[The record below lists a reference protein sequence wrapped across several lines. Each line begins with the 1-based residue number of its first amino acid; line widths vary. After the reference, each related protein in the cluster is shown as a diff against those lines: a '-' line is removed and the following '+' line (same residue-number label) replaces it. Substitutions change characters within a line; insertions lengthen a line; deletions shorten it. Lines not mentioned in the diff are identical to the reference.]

1 VLVGWGRDDAAPV
14 AAPLRL
20 VARVTR
26 RSSCRLCGSPDF
38 LTVLDLGQ
46 QALTGVFPA
55 SPDEQVSRG
64 PLELVWCA
72 SCTLLQLAHSYE
84 PTEMYGDNYGYRS
97 GLNRSMLQHL
107 ARKARGLEVLVRLSA
122 GDVVLDIGSNDGTL
136 LKAYATSPLR
146 RIGIDPTAARFAD
159 FYPHDAEIVAD
170 FFSASKF
177 REVSDL
183 PARIITSIAMFYDVE
198 DPVAFSRDVRDCLAL
213 DGVWH
218 FEQSYMPS
226 MLRLT
231 AYDTVCHEHIEYY
244 SLATVKRIL
253 DDAAL
258 EIIDVRFNRVN
269 GGSFAV
275 TAAHLGSPFQP
286 NQVLIDWFVGQE
298 ERIRLDTPGPFR
310 RFEERVFQHRTDLTQ
325 LVKTLRSAG
334 ASVMGYGA
342 STKGNVLLQF
352 CGFGPEHID
361 AIAEVNEDKFGRLTP
376 GTGIPIVPESE
387 IMERRPDYLLVF
399 PWHFR
404 DGIVE
409 REEEYL
415 RNGGRLI
422 LPLPEVEIVGA

>member
-1 VLVGWGRDDAAPV
+1 
-14 AAPLRL
+14 
-20 VARVTR
+20 VTR
-26 RSSCRLCGSPDF
+26 RTSCRLCGSADF
-38 LTVLDLGQ
+38 LTVLDLGH

-55 SPDEQVSRG
+55 SAEERVSKG
-64 PLELVWCA
+64 PLELVWCS

-107 ARKARGLEVLVRLSA
+107 ARKARGLEVLVGLSP

-136 LKAYATSPLR
+136 LAAYATNPLR
-146 RIGIDPTAARFAD
+146 RIGIDPIAMRFAD
-159 FYPHDAEIVAD
+159 YYPADAEIVAD
-170 FFSASKF
+170 FFSVPRF
-177 REVSDL
+177 REVSDVH
-183 PARIITSIAMFYDVE
+183 ARIITSIAMFYDVE
-198 DPVAFSRDVRDCLAL
+198 DPVAFARDVGDCLAP

-226 MLRLT
+226 MLRST

-244 SLATVKRIL
+244 SLATVRRIL
-253 DDAAL
+253 DEAGL
-258 EIIDVRFNRVN
+258 ELIDVRFNRVN

-275 TAAHLGSPFQP
+275 TAAHVGSPFEP
-286 NQVLIDWFVGQE
+286 SRVLIDWFVAQE
-298 ERIRLDTPGPFR
+298 ERISLETPGPFR

-325 LVKTLRSAG
+325 LITTLRSAG

-352 CGFGPEHID
+352 CGFGPAQIE
-361 AIAEVNEDKFGRLTP
+361 AIAEVNEEKFGRVTP
-376 GTGIPIVPESE
+376 GTGIPIVSE
-387 IMERRPDYLLVF
+387 DEFRARQPDYLLVF

-404 DGIVE
+404 DGFLE

-415 RNGGRLI
+415 KCGGRLI
-422 LPLPEVEIVGA
+422 FPLPEIEIVGA